1 MQAGGLGADQ
11 IQQIQLG
18 GKMSDLRISDRGRV
32 DHARPVRFT
41 FDGKTFAGLEGDTVA
56 SALLANGQHLMG
68 RGFKYH
74 RPRGVVTAGS
84 EEPNAL
90 IGTTRGPGQFEPNT
104 HATMQEI
111 YDGLS
116 TESQN
121 KWPSLKFD
129 IGAIN
134 DRLYMLFSAG
144 FYYKTFM
151 WPKSFWDKVY
161 EPFIRRAAGLGRSL
175 TYLDPD
181 HYASRYLHCD
191 VLIVGAGPSGLA
203 AALTAAR
210 SGPSVVVVDE
220 QAEMGEALLSEP
232 SVEIDRDQVWGWL
245 ASTLAEP
252 ASLPNVRL
260 MNRSTA
266 IGYYHQNMVGLCQK
280 LTDHLS
286 DVPADAPRERLWRVR
301 AGQVILA
308 QGAIDRPMVFDGND
322 RPGVMMAGAAQT
334 FLNRFGVKVGVRPV
348 ILTSNDSAWYTAFD
362 LADAGC
368 KVAAIVDTRTD
379 IPPALMQA
387 AMSRQIEALTGYTA
401 TATSGRLRVKS
412 IRVNPV
418 RGGRVGA
425 ARTIACDAVLM
436 CGGWTP
442 SLHLFSH
449 TKGSL
454 EWDAKAKAYLPG
466 HKTEAVHIAGAGR
479 GLWGIAAV
487 LADGAQAGADA
498 LRDLGRKA
506 GAATYAVTN
515 DRTGTGITQK
525 ELPTDRSPS
534 SAKAFVDFQND
545 VTAKDIRLAVR
556 EGMRSI
562 EHVKRYTTNGMAT
575 DQGKLSNMNGLTI
588 ASDALGKDIPQVGL
602 TTFRPPYTPTTFGA
616 LAGYHKGSHFEV
628 TRKTPIDSWAVENG
642 AAFEP
647 VALWRRASY
656 FSKAGED
663 MHAAVNRE
671 CRATRQSLGIFD
683 ASTLG
688 KIEVSGPDA
697 VEFMNRMY
705 TNPWAKL
712 APGKC
717 RYGLLLGEDGFIR
730 DDGVIGRMRDDLFHV
745 TTTGGAARVLNMMED
760 YLQTE
765 WPDLQV
771 WLTSTTEEW
780 ATIAINGPN
789 AHKLLAP
796 LVEGQNM
803 SDAAFP
809 HMSVAECTVAS
820 FPSRLFRIS
829 FTGELGF
836 EVNVPARHGR
846 ALWEKL
852 MEVGK
857 AYDVCPYGTE
867 TMHILRAEKGYIIIG
882 QDTDGTVTPE
892 DAGIGWAIGKAK
904 PDFVGKRSLAWPDIV
919 AKGRK
924 QLVGLSTENPK
935 DALVEGAQI
944 VLDPKQPKPMK
955 MIGHVTS
962 SYWSEA
968 LGRSIAMA
976 VVQGGFDRMG
986 DTLHI
991 PTADGGSQAAK
1002 VTGSVFDDPAGDRLK
1017 VE

>member
-1 MQAGGLGADQ
+1 
-11 IQQIQLG
+11 
-18 GKMSDLRISDRGRV
+18 
-32 DHARPVRFT
+32 
-41 FDGKTFAGLEGDTVA
+41 
-56 SALLANGQHLMG
+56 
-68 RGFKYH
+68 
-74 RPRGVVTAGS
+74 
-84 EEPNAL
+84 
-90 IGTTRGPGQFEPNT
+90 
-104 HATMQEI
+104 
-111 YDGLS
+111 
-116 TESQN
+116 
-121 KWPSLKFD
+121 
-129 IGAIN
+129 
-134 DRLYMLFSAG
+134 
-144 FYYKTFM
+144 
-151 WPKSFWDKVY
+151 
-161 EPFIRRAAGLGRSL
+161 
-175 TYLDPD
+175 
-181 HYASRYLHCD
+181 
-191 VLIVGAGPSGLA
+191 
-203 AALTAAR
+203 
-210 SGPSVVVVDE
+210 
-220 QAEMGEALLSEP
+220 
-232 SVEIDRDQVWGWL
+232 
-245 ASTLAEP
+245 
-252 ASLPNVRL
+252 
-260 MNRSTA
+260 
-266 IGYYHQNMVGLCQK
+266 
-280 LTDHLS
+280 
-286 DVPADAPRERLWRVR
+286 
-301 AGQVILA
+301 
-308 QGAIDRPMVFDGND
+308 
-322 RPGVMMAGAAQT
+322 
-334 FLNRFGVKVGVRPV
+334 
-348 ILTSNDSAWYTAFD
+348 
-362 LADAGC
+362 
-368 KVAAIVDTRTD
+368 
-379 IPPALMQA
+379 
-387 AMSRQIEALTGYTA
+387 MSRQIETLTGHTA
-401 TATSGRLRVKS
+401 TATGGRLRVKS

-418 RGGRVGA
+418 RGGTVGA

-454 EWDAKAKAYLPG
+454 DWDAEAKAYLPG

-479 GLWGIAAV
+479 GLWGIASA
-487 LADGAQAGADA
+487 LEDGAKAGADA
-498 LRDLGRKA
+498 LRGLGRKA
-506 GAATYAVTN
+506 GAATYLVTG

-525 ELPTDRSPS
+525 ELPTDRSPGR
-534 SAKAFVDFQND
+534 AKAFIDFQND

-628 TRKTPIDSWAVENG
+628 TRKTPIDTWATEHG

-647 VALWRRASY
+647 VALWRRAWY
-656 FSKAGED
+656 FPKAGED

-671 CRATRQSLGIFD
+671 CRATRQAIGIFD

-745 TTTGGAARVLNMMED
+745 TTTTGGAARVLNMMED

-765 WPDLQV
+765 WPDLKV

-789 AHKLLAP
+789 ARKLLAP
-796 LVEGQNM
+796 LVEGQDI

-809 HMSVAECTVAS
+809 HMSVAECTVAD
-820 FPSRLFRIS
+820 FPARLFRIS

-836 EVNVPARHGR
+836 EINVPARHGR

-852 MEVGK
+852 MQAGK
-857 AYDVCPYGTE
+857 PLGITPYGTE
-867 TMHILRAEKGYIIIG
+867 TMHVLRAEKGYIIIG

-904 PDFVGKRSLAWPDIV
+904 PDFVGKRSLSRPDIV

-924 QLVGLSTENPK
+924 QLIGLLTDDPK
-935 DALVEGAQI
+935 AVLVEGAQI
-944 VLDPKQPKPMK
+944 VTDPKQAKPMK

-976 VVQGGFDRMG
+976 VVEGGFDRMG

-1002 VTGSVFDDPAGDRLK
+1002 VTGCVFYDPEGARLK